1 MIDGVKFRRP
11 TDTAHLA
18 WRAYKSAQVD
28 LMADPAR
35 GGACFLESGC
45 TGSTQLVVPVRRLF
59 SNALGNCGKVQGYV
73 IIEFQSLPVGI
84 GYLHRA
90 NLSSR

>member
-1 MIDGVKFRRP
+1 MRCE
-11 TDTAHLA
+11 
-18 WRAYKSAQVD
+18 
-28 LMADPAR
+28 AD
-35 GGACFLESGC
+35 
-45 TGSTQLVVPVRRLF
+45 
-59 SNALGNCGKVQGYV
+59 GKVQGYV

>member
-18 WRAYKSAQVD
+18 WCAYKSIQVD
-28 LMADPAR
+28 LMADLAR
-35 GGACFLESGC
+35 EGEACFLESGN

-59 SNALGNCGKVQGYV
+59 SNEL
-73 IIEFQSLPVGI
+73 
-84 GYLHRA
+84 
-90 NLSSR
+90 